1 MMIYP
6 VLSKNTDISIWCDV
20 FNFIIPNDELF
31 FGARDY
37 NLLLAQ
43 SLMFRSVIIMY
54 VNISFPFLVSFR
66 NTAVYFMLAILVYC
80 FIIFVIA
87 YIYI

>member
-1 MMIYP
+1 M
-6 VLSKNTDISIWCDV
+6 LSKNTDISIWCDV
-20 FNFIIPNDELF
+20 FNFTIPNDELF